1 MFDLSLNC
9 CDMNVYN
16 WLHYSDKWTNSS
28 EKVRRMKWATT
39 RRSGDVSPSCFLFT
53 QITLSHRRSILLSEA
68 KWIVDL
74 QGSCIIFRYF
84 KVHCIV
90 SICHRKSLGIN
101 QNIAFELWSVLC
113 VQLLRFCII
122 SLKRKTG
129 KYRAHEAERYL
140 GGFYFKDNVLW
151 RNDGWEIATKWLI
164 TINKT
169 VCSW

>member
-9 CDMNVYN
+9 YDMNVYN

-90 SICHRKSLGIN
+90 SICHRKSLCIN

-122 SLKRKTG
+122 SLKRKRGNTG
-129 KYRAHEAERYL
+129 LMKRRDIWGVFTL
-140 GGFYFKDNVLW
+140 K
-151 RNDGWEIATKWLI
+151 I
-164 TINKT
+164 TSFEEMMCEKLLQNG
-169 VCSW
+169 